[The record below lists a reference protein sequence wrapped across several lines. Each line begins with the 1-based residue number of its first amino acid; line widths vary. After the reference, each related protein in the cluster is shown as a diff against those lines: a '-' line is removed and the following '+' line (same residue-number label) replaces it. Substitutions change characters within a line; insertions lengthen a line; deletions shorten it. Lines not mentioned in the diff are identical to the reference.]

1 MAKHVHRVLHL
12 STEKGWR
19 GGERQVKLLTNGL
32 LNRGIDVRVACPPDS
47 ELFQDRAQANVAIPW
62 RVRSEFDP
70 IAIAN
75 LIAHVRRFRP
85 QVIHAHTSHAH
96 SIAWLASR
104 VVDVPVVVS
113 RRVDFPIAG
122 NWAARRK
129 YLSHYIWFI
138 AISEG
143 VQKVL
148 LGGGVDPSRVTV
160 VHSGVELDRYP
171 FRSGGRDNAEA
182 VKWDVQPHEYL
193 LINVAALT
201 DHKDQATLLRA
212 AAELRRMR
220 DDWRLVIAGE
230 GELRRELELL
240 AEQLGLTSKVC
251 FAGYVRDLRPLY
263 KAADLFIL
271 SSHLEGLC
279 TSLLDAML
287 AGVPVIATRTGGVPE
302 VVEDGRTG
310 RLVSPRDPLAL
321 STAIADLLDQED
333 LRHTYARNAR
343 EKVEREF
350 SADRMVEGTLFF
362 YERVLEAWSKLQSGS
377 LRS

>member
-1 MAKHVHRVLHL
+1 MGEQVHRVLHL

-32 LNRGIDVRVACPPDS
+32 LSRGIEIRVACPPDS
-47 ELFQDRAQANVAIPW
+47 ELFHDRAQANVAIPW
-62 RVRSEFDP
+62 KVRSEFDP
-70 IAIAN
+70 VAVAN
-75 LIAHVRRFRP
+75 LISHVRRYRP
-85 QVIHAHTSHAH
+85 QLIHAHTSHAH
-96 SIAWLASR
+96 SIAWLAAR
-104 VVDVPVVVS
+104 FVGLPVVVS
-113 RRVDFPIAG
+113 RRVDFPVAS

-129 YLSHYIWFI
+129 YLSSSVWFI

-143 VQKVL
+143 VRNVL
-148 LGGGVDPSRVTV
+148 LSGGVDPDRVTV
-160 VHSGVELDRYP
+160 VHSGIELDRYP
-171 FRSGGRDNAEA
+171 FRSGGRDHAEA
-182 VKWDVQPHEYL
+182 AKWGVQPHEYL

-212 AAELRRMR
+212 AAELLRIR

-230 GELRRELELL
+230 GELRSHLERLVAQLEL
-240 AEQLGLTSKVC
+240 GSKVW
-251 FAGYVRDLRPLY
+251 FAGYVRDLAPLY
-263 KAADLFIL
+263 RAADLFVL

-310 RLVSPRDPLAL
+310 RLVPPRDPVALAHG
-321 STAIADLLDQED
+321 IAELLDRHE
-333 LRHTYARNAR
+333 LRHAYAHNAR

-350 SADRMVEGTLFF
+350 SAEQMVEGTVRF
-362 YERVLEAWSKLQSGS
+362 YAHVLEQWKSSP
-377 LRS
+377 

>member
-1 MAKHVHRVLHL
+1 MGEQVHRVLHL

-32 LNRGIDVRVACPPDS
+32 MSRGIEIRVACPPDS
-47 ELFQDRAQANVAIPW
+47 ELFHDRAEANVAIPW

-70 IAIAN
+70 VAIAN
-75 LIAHVRRFRP
+75 LISHVRRFRP
-85 QVIHAHTSHAH
+85 QLIHAHTSHAH
-96 SIAWLASR
+96 SIAWLAAR
-104 VVDVPVVVS
+104 FVGLPVVVS
-113 RRVDFPIAG
+113 RRVDFSIAS

-129 YLSHYIWFI
+129 YLSSSVWFI

-143 VQKVL
+143 VRNVL
-148 LGGGVDPSRVTV
+148 LSGGVDPDRVTV
-160 VHSGVELDRYP
+160 VHSGIELDRYP
-171 FRSGGRDNAEA
+171 FRGEERDNAEA
-182 VKWDVQPHEYL
+182 AKWGVQPHEYL

-201 DHKDQATLLRA
+201 DHKDQSTLLRA
-212 AAELRRMR
+212 AAELRRIR

-230 GELRRELELL
+230 GELRAHLERLVAELEL
-240 AEQLGLTSKVC
+240 GSKVC
-251 FAGYVRDLRPLY
+251 FAGYVRNLAPLY
-263 KAADLFIL
+263 RAADLFVL

-310 RLVSPRDPLAL
+310 RLVPPRDPVALAQ
-321 STAIADLLDQED
+321 TIAELLDRHE
-333 LRHTYARNAR
+333 LRHAYAHNAR

-350 SADRMVEGTLFF
+350 SAEQMVEGTLCF
-362 YERVLEAWSKLQSGS
+362 YAHVLEQWKSSP
-377 LRS
+377 